1 MSTTTRTP
9 ETHETH
15 DGTRGGTGRRLAAL
29 TRANAVLLVRNRL
42 TFVYAVALPLVPL
55 VAIGFVGDE
64 ATLGRAAV
72 SQTLLLALLFP
83 VFYNLLSLF
92 VTRRDELVLKR
103 LRTGEAR
110 DPELLA
116 SLALPGCA
124 ITVVV
129 MLLAVVVGAAVGLP
143 LPVNPLL
150 YAVTVLAGCAIFAG
164 LALLTAAFT
173 RTSEAAQVTSMPVIV
188 LAVAGT
194 LVDVFPARVADVVA
208 LTPVAAIDE
217 MLSIG
222 WFGRADGADVGFG
235 PSFVEAGPP
244 LLVLVVWTIVSLD
257 LARRH
262 LRWEPRA

>member
-1 MSTTTRTP
+1 MSTTTATATTTR
-9 ETHETH
+9 
-15 DGTRGGTGRRLAAL
+15 DRNGRGTARRLGAL
-29 TRANAVLLVRNRL
+29 TRANAVLLVRNKL
-42 TFVYAVALPLVPL
+42 TFIYAVALPLIPL

-64 ATLGRAAV
+64 ESLGRAAV
-72 SQTLLLALLFP
+72 SQTLLLAVLFP

-110 DPELLA
+110 DGELLL
-116 SLALPGCA
+116 SLALPGCV

-129 MLLAVVVGAAVGLP
+129 MVLAVGVGAAVGLP

-194 LVDVFPARVADVVA
+194 LLPVFPERVADVIS

-217 MLSIG
+217 MLAIG
-222 WFGRADGADVGFG
+222 WFGRADGADVSFG
-235 PSFVEAGPP
+235 QSFVEAGPP

-257 LARRH
+257 LARRY